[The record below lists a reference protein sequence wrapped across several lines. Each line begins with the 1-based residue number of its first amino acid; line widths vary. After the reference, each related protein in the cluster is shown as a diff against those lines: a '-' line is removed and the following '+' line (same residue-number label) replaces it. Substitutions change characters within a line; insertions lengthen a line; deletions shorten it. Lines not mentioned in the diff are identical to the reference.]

1 MSHTRGSLLLWFHL
15 QLSILLRGATSHIEF
30 LLAGQKAVLMTFAI
44 AARSRYTSGPLL
56 QPFLVCKAC
65 KASVAKRQGQR
76 GTSGSVFCEP
86 LNRFA
91 CSPSSLRWTLH
102 SPTPCL
108 HPPLPLQ
115 WVSLW
120 GGGGWSFS
128 SASYQL
134 GTGIIRNF
142 YGNFHWPNP
151 SCCPAGFTCRVSKV
165 HQLINMGP

>member
-30 LLAGQKAVLMTFAI
+30 LLAGRKAVLMTFAI

-76 GTSGSVFCEP
+76 GMSGSVFCEP

-91 CSPSSLRWTLH
+91 CSPSSLRGTLH
-102 SPTPCL
+102 SHTPWL

-120 GGGGWSFS
+120 GGGGMVILLCFLSAWDRNNQELLWQFPLAKPFLLS
-128 SASYQL
+128 SWL
-134 GTGIIRNF
+134 
-142 YGNFHWPNP
+142 H
-151 SCCPAGFTCRVSKV
+151 
-165 HQLINMGP
+165 L